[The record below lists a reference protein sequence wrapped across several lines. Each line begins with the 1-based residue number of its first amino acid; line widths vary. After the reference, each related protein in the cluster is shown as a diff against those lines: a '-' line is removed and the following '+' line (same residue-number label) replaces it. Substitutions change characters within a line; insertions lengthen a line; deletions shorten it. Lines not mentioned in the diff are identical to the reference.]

1 MHIMQTGQAQCK
13 HCAVSKARCVNTSAT
28 ADGWQLT
35 VWSIVKPCA
44 CHVVLQV
51 AIEQLQSELTA
62 SRKEEAA
69 IREEAQR
76 VRAAA

>member
-1 MHIMQTGQAQCK
+1 M
-13 HCAVSKARCVNTSAT
+13 
-28 ADGWQLT
+28 
-35 VWSIVKPCA
+35 
-44 CHVVLQV
+44 LQV

-76 VRAAA
+76 VSEAPPCYCRVSGTSSLLYTADSMSYTYILQHAQLRRSRPLQAE